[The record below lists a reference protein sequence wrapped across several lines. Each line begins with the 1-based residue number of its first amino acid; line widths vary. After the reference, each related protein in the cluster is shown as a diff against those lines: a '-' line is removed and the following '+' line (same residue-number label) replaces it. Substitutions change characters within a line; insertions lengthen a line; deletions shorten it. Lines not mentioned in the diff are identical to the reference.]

1 MAMIVSL
8 FTTITNPE
16 KRGDNYKDAIACYE
30 DLADDLVI
38 VDGVATWPTE
48 FSWELIGQHF
58 QTGYETCVGDWVIHA
73 DIDMIFH
80 ENDLGRIR
88 QALKDYPDSPAVS
101 FYKWQFIQP
110 HKYNLKSRLLLA
122 VNKKKFGNRIK
133 FNGGGDLC
141 QPTLDGHDLD
151 LNEMPQSGVAFY
163 NYEHLLKTKE
173 QTREDVERMDRAY
186 HRRFNKW
193 LYSTDGTDAFDGWL
207 HMVKGRYQK
216 PQKELSLDKHPKY
229 VQETIKNL
237 KPENFGYN
245 GWGLLDA

>member
-1 MAMIVSL
+1 MRIGAFI
-8 FTTITNPE
+8 TITRPE
-16 KRGDNYKDAIACYE
+16 ERGDLYNQCYNMAKDCFDEVTIIDGADTWKYE
-30 DLADDLVI
+30 FEWTD
-38 VDGVATWPTE
+38 
-48 FSWELIGQHF
+48 IGKHF
-58 QTGYETCVGDWVIHA
+58 QWGYERANTDWVFHL
-73 DIDMIFH
+73 DTDFIFH
-80 ENDLGRIR
+80 EQDFSAIR
-88 QALKDYPDSPAVS
+88 EACETHPDSPAVS